1 MTAADRPEPPE
12 PIGGPAGLDGPRSV
26 DDVGAG
32 DGIASGA
39 DRSVGVIDDG
49 PSMPPPPHPDDRLRD
64 PTDPELVELR
74 QPTPLDRR
82 WIVAAILAAVAADLA
97 LRRPPWTNVA
107 GTILVAVLA
116 AGLVGSGFLI
126 TRTSRIL
133 AAAAVFF
140 GLFLSIRTDPTLLAF
155 DLLAASGL
163 LVLAAVHGRGRS
175 FWELRPLRLL
185 ADVVTVVAETV
196 EGLVEVP
203 AELGARWRVAREQA
217 AAGQNQALV
226 AVARGLVLTV
236 PIVLVL
242 GLLLASADAVFSSF
256 FSGIGIVDVPA
267 LLGHL
272 LLMALGA
279 YAVMVLLRIANDQGS
294 LEAPRSTRS
303 LGAIETGVL
312 LVSINV
318 LFGAFAVA
326 QLMTVVG
333 GADAALERAGLDPKQ
348 FARQGFFQLLWV
360 AGLTL
365 GLVMVVNVAT
375 SEEVGA
381 RRITRLLAPVTVVLT
396 VLIVGVAFTRIRYY
410 IDDGGLTPLRL
421 YSSVFAVWVAIA
433 FVITAV
439 RISGWRANR
448 AWLLPAL
455 LVSGLVVLAALN
467 LAGIERRI
475 ALDNVG
481 RPTGSLPYHVEAGQ
495 FSGDGIAVLVDG
507 LDRLDPEQAE
517 RIEAELCDDH
527 AGRTPSS
534 GWLDANRGRAEADR
548 ALDRLC
554 G

>member
-1 MTAADRPEPPE
+1 MTAGEHPEPPDPVGGPAVLDDRPPVDRHEAADR
-12 PIGGPAGLDGPRSV
+12 V
-26 DDVGAG
+26 DDG
-32 DGIASGA
+32 DGIEIDPGIGVD
-39 DRSVGVIDDG
+39 DRPV
-49 PSMPPPPHPDDRLRD
+49 PPPPDAADRLL
-64 PTDPELVELR
+64 TAADPELVEPR

-82 WIVAAILAAVAADLA
+82 WIVAGVAAAVAADLA

-107 GTILVAVLA
+107 GTLLVVVLA

-126 TRTSRIL
+126 TRTSRVL
-133 AAAAVFF
+133 AAASVFF

-155 DLLAASGL
+155 DLLAAGGL

-185 ADVVTVVAETV
+185 ADVLTVVAETV

-203 AELGARWRVAREQA
+203 AEIGARWRVAREQA
-217 AAGQNQALV
+217 EAGQNQAV
-226 AVARGLVLTV
+226 WAIGRGLMITI
-236 PIVLVL
+236 PIVVIL

-256 FSGIGIVDVPA
+256 FSGVTLFDVPTA
-267 LLGHL
+267 LGHL
-272 LLMALGA
+272 VLMAMGA
-279 YAVMVLLRIANDQGS
+279 YILLVLLRVANDQGS
-294 LEAPRSTRS
+294 LDAPRSTRT

-326 QLMTVVG
+326 QLMTVIG

-365 GLVMVVNVAT
+365 GLLMLVHVLT

-396 VLIVGVAFTRIRYY
+396 VLIVGVAFTRIRFYV
-410 IDDGGLTPLRL
+410 DDGGLTPLRL

-455 LVSGLVVLAALN
+455 LVSGLTILAALN
-467 LAGIERRI
+467 LANIERRI
-475 ALDNVG
+475 AIDNLG
-481 RPTGSLPYHVEAGQ
+481 RSDASLPYHVEAGQ
-495 FSGDGIAVLVDG
+495 FSGQGIALLIDG
-507 LDRLDPEQAE
+507 LDGLDADQAE
-517 RIEAELCDDH
+517 RIEDELC
-527 AGRTPSS
+527 R
-534 GWLDANRGRAEADR
+534 
-548 ALDRLC
+548 
-554 G
+554 